1 MERQSRVRPICN
13 GELTNLLLF
22 PEEVFTPAEA
32 YPSPRAQRQLE
43 RFPLSPLRLS
53 LTHITAEWPALLKRL
68 GRRRQVLET
77 ILTAGRPSQL
87 MGQTLIIEFPLDRRF
102 HRGCSIPLT
111 TVPVWRRSYLGD
123 FGSVWWWGRRCARRV
138 VGCAPLE
145 GPEIPRP
152 ESAARSADGSS
163 CTYFT
168 GNLPLRRTTVMCRLY
183 AVGHGGERVL
193 PFS

>member
-13 GELTNLLLF
+13 SELTNLLLF
-22 PEEVFTPAEA
+22 PEEICTPAEGS
-32 YPSPRAQRQLE
+32 PSPHAQRQLE

-102 HRGCSIPLT
+102 HRELLDTPDYRACVEEELS
-111 TVPVWRRSYLGD
+111 RRFRVSL
-123 FGSVWWWGRRCARRV
+123 V
-138 VGCAPLE
+138 VGTSLC
-145 GPEIPRP
+145 P
-152 ESAARSADGSS
+152 ESRRLRPPGGSGD
-163 CTYFT
+163 T
-168 GNLPLRRTTVMCRLY
+168 P
-183 AVGHGGERVL
+183 A
-193 PFS
+193 

>member
-22 PEEVFTPAEA
+22 PEEICTPAEGS
-32 YPSPRAQRQLE
+32 PSPHAQRQLE

-87 MGQTLIIEFPLDRRF
+87 IGQTLIIEFPLDRRF
-102 HRGCSIPLT
+102 HRELLDIPDYRACVEEELS
-111 TVPVWRRSYLGD
+111 RR
-123 FGSVWWWGRRCARRV
+123 FRV
-138 VGCAPLE
+138 SLVVRTSLY
-145 GPEIPRP
+145 P
-152 ESAARSADGSS
+152 ESRRLRPTGRSGDTPA
-163 CTYFT
+163 
-168 GNLPLRRTTVMCRLY
+168 
-183 AVGHGGERVL
+183 
-193 PFS
+193 